1 MYAEGE
7 NKQINISEIPPP
19 LLMYVPHQQQKIN
32 RPIVNYTIGPVLYV
46 NFQYLFYDL
55 DIYTMHLIH
64 DLITAM
70 QTDKSLLTPVAELSS
85 QALKAKDTL
94 ILMIESLP
102 QGPSLD
108 FLENYVK

>member
-1 MYAEGE
+1 M
-7 NKQINISEIPPP
+7 NISENPPP

-46 NFQYLFYDL
+46 KFQYLFYDL

-94 ILMIESLP
+94 ILMMESLP
-102 QGPSLD
+102 QGPFLE